1 MQGGARRGL
10 VGTEDADDALL
21 AVRRASSQWRE
32 GGEEGRQ
39 QRRSDLSGLPE
50 ERCREVDHAAAA
62 GARVGKGEVSHVEVG
77 DGGRCN
83 GRRGDGVSWPSKVR
97 EGRRTAAPA
106 TCASRCSAAATGV
119 RGPAKHRHRCLRWLD
134 LRENKREG
142 CVGYRCGR
150 LLVCRAGYG

>member
-21 AVRRASSQWRE
+21 PVRRASSQWRE

-62 GARVGKGEVSHVEVG
+62 GARVGQG
-77 DGGRCN
+77 
-83 GRRGDGVSWPSKVR
+83 
-97 EGRRTAAPA
+97 
-106 TCASRCSAAATGV
+106 
-119 RGPAKHRHRCLRWLD
+119 
-134 LRENKREG
+134 
-142 CVGYRCGR
+142 
-150 LLVCRAGYG
+150 